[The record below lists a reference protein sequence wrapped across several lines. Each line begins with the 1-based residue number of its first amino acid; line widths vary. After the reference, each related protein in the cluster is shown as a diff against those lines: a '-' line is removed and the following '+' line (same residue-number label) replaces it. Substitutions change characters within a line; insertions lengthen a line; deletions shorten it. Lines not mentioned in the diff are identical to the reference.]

1 MSRKCF
7 NKKNQHIGELV
18 KLRRYDLGWNE
29 EAVVRWCPECGAIV
43 IDKESDGRTL
53 PGKMMFPKILWE
65 KKSKP
70 TQRIHKSLLE
80 EEWKIKK

>member
-7 NKKNQHIGELV
+7 NKKNQHIGPL
-18 KLRRYDLGWNE
+18 KILRRADIDL
-29 EAVVRWCPECGAIV
+29 EAEMVFRWCPECGAAV
-43 IDKESDGRTL
+43 VDREYDGRTL

-70 TQRIHKSLLE
+70 TQRIHKSLWE
-80 EEWKIKK
+80 EEWRIKK